1 MAKSSG
7 NEALDRDCERSIT
20 KMSASQA
27 FAHVGKL
34 IDDSADSAF
43 ERGARRA
50 LYLLDELAKR
60 TLEDS
65 ESALLEYFRANAWA
79 ILSEISETPPWSWED
94 PIRQEQLLALS
105 RATNHP
111 GFVKMDSTRR
121 CQILT
126 NYGNLLSSVGRMV
139 DAIALWDR
147 ALEIVPQFAMARGN
161 RGLGL
166 RIYAGMLSDDM
177 ERAIMLLHAF
187 EGLRSATAEDALHDS
202 DQNGRAL
209 SFFYNYAR
217 EIASVANIDRISKLE
232 ERVRSPKARSNVER
246 RHRNWCQQ
254 HRLFLCPLNELGSHP
269 AGSSDNLMLP
279 ALTERIGE
287 RVNGHL
293 PPPIFGFFN
302 QMKQEYV
309 SARFNLFEGIDST
322 QLHFSDRQV
331 ALTDTLDYPLFSL
344 ASERIRTAFRVT
356 YSLLDKVAYFVNWH
370 WKLGK
375 ELKLIS
381 FKNVWLTEKKSTL
394 LPQFEEC
401 ANLPLRGL
409 FWLSKEL
416 FDDRLKQTT
425 SADSME
431 LHSIRNAI
439 EHGYLRVHEGWAKP
453 FMLNEDS
460 PQHPGLVI
468 GSDELEDKA
477 IRVTQMARSAL
488 LYLTFAIA
496 VEERRKH
503 EGGPET
509 LTGVMPLVSLKN
521 SRRRRDP

>member
-1 MAKSSG
+1 MKKSSG
-7 NEALDRDCERSIT
+7 NGALDKDCERSIT
-20 KMSASQA
+20 KMSVSQA
-27 FAHVGKL
+27 FVHLGKL
-34 IDDSADSAF
+34 IDDSADLAF

-50 LYLLDELAKR
+50 LYLADELAKR
-60 TLEDS
+60 ALEDS

-79 ILSEISETPPWSWED
+79 ILSEISGSPPWSWED

-111 GFVKMDSTRR
+111 GFVKMDTTRR

-126 NYGNLLSSVGRMV
+126 NYGNLLSNVGRTV

-147 ALEIVPQFAMARGN
+147 ALGIAPRFAMARGN
-161 RGLGL
+161 RGFGL

-187 EGLRSATAEDALHDS
+187 EGLKSATAEDALNDS

-209 SFFYNYAR
+209 SFFYSHAR
-217 EIASVANIDRISKLE
+217 EIASAADIDRISELE
-232 ERVRSPKARSNVER
+232 KRVSGPIGRSRIER
-246 RHRNWCQQ
+246 RYRNWCQQ

-269 AGSSDNLMLP
+269 AGSLDNLMLP
-279 ALTERIGE
+279 TLAERIGE
-287 RVNGHL
+287 RLNGHL

-309 SARFNLFEGIDST
+309 SARFTLFEGIDST
-322 QLHFSDRQV
+322 RLHFSDHQV
-331 ALTDTLDYPLFSL
+331 ALADTLDYPLFSL
-344 ASERIRTAFRVT
+344 ASERIRTAFRVA
-356 YSLLDKVAYFVNWH
+356 YSLLDKVAYFVNWY

-381 FKNVWLTEKKSTL
+381 FKNVWLTERKSSL

-425 SADSME
+425 SADARE

-439 EHGYLRVHEGWAKP
+439 EHGYLRVYEGWAKP
-453 FMLNEDS
+453 FMFDEES
-460 PQHPGLVI
+460 PQHPGLAI
-468 GSDELEDKA
+468 GSDELEEKA
-477 IRVTQMARSAL
+477 IRMTQMARSAL
-488 LYLTFAIA
+488 LYLSFAIA
-496 VEERRKH
+496 MEERRKN
-503 EGGPET
+503 EVDPEA
-509 LTGVMPLVSLKN
+509 LSGVMPLVSLKHTRK
-521 SRRRRDP
+521 RRAP